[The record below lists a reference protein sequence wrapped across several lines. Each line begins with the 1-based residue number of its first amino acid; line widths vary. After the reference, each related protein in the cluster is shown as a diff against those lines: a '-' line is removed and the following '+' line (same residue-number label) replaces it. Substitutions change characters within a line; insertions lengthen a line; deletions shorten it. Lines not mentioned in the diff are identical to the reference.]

1 MSPRNCRHLIL
12 ILAAMIIFNGMIAAQ
27 STEFT
32 YQGRLLFGDVPA
44 NGSYDFEFAAV

>member
-1 MSPRNCRHLIL
+1 MRRTLISML
-12 ILAAMIIFNGMIAAQ
+12 LTLVVLSLVTIVKAQ

-44 NGSYDFEFAAV
+44 NGSYDFEFAL